1 MSSIHIC
8 KDTDWWGRGYAI
20 TFITF
25 QNLGVCFGG
34 ARNSVSVR
42 LWREP
47 RRPAPAPVID
57 ERAPGRLLKKKTT
70 TKKTKKKKNRQCI
83 PQTMAI
89 NIFRVLNSE

>member
-8 KDTDWWGRGYAI
+8 KDTDWLGEGGDAI

-25 QNLGVCFGG
+25 QNLGVRFGG

-57 ERAPGRLLKKKTT
+57 ERAPGRLLKKI
-70 TKKTKKKKNRQCI
+70 KKKNEGKKNRRCI